1 MQRLVIEGEKKL
13 SGELCVHGAK
23 NSALPLL
30 AACVLARGETV
41 LGNCPKLSDVY
52 AACRILSCLGCKC
65 VREGEKVVVNTDGL
79 THFDVPDELMR
90 EMRSSI
96 VFLGAIL
103 GRLGKC
109 RLSFPGGCELG
120 PRPIDMHI
128 AALRKMGAAIKEE
141 HGTLDCD
148 VGSGLHGEKIV
159 LSFPSVGA
167 TENIILAAVTAKGTT
182 VIHNAAREPEIS
194 DLARF
199 LNSCGAR
206 ISGYGENSVY
216 IEGVERL
223 GGCEYDVMPDRIV
236 AATYLSAGAVT
247 GSEITIKNVRLSD
260 IEAIIPVFEQMG
272 CIVCPYSD
280 RIYINAKRPLK
291 AVRTI
296 RTMPFPGF
304 PTDAQA
310 VVMSALTKA
319 KGTSIVVENIFQNRF
334 RHVDELVRMGADI
347 KAEGKVAVI
356 DGVRRL
362 YGAPVRATDLRGGA
376 ALVVAGL
383 GAEGTTEVCDIKYID
398 RGYEN
403 IEKAFSSVGGAV
415 KRIQE

>member
-1 MQRLVIEGEKKL
+1 MSKIIVNGGKKL
-13 SGELCVHGAK
+13 SGRIAVQGAK
-23 NSALPLL
+23 NSVLP
-30 AACVLARGETV
+30 VLAGTILCDGECV
-41 LGNCPKLSDVY
+41 IKNCPNLSDVKTSIK
-52 AACRILSCLGCKC
+52 ILKQLGCEC
-65 VREGEKVVVNTDGL
+65 SYCENTVLVNSKSIDSYRIPE
-79 THFDVPDELMR
+79 DLMR
-90 EMRSSI
+90 EMRSSV
-96 VFLGAIL
+96 VFLGAII
-103 GRLGKC
+103 GRTKKAII
-109 RLSFPGGCELG
+109 SSPGGCELG
-120 PRPIDMHI
+120 PRPIDLHLS
-128 AALRKMGAAIKEE
+128 ALEKMGVEINEE
-141 HGTLDCD
+141 HGFLYCD
-148 VGSGLHGEKIV
+148 AKNGLKGAEIHLG
-159 LSFPSVGA
+159 FPSVGA
-167 TENIILAAVTAKGTT
+167 TENIILAAATADGIT

-199 LNSCGAR
+199 LNSCGAK

-236 AATYLSAGAVT
+236 AATYLRAGAVT

-260 IEAIIPVFEQMG
+260 IEAIVPVFEQMG

>member
-13 SGELCVHGAK
+13 SGELLVHGAK

-30 AACVLARGETV
+30 AACVLAGGETV
-41 LGNCPKLSDVY
+41 LGNCPRLSDVY

-65 VREGEKVVVNTDGL
+65 QREGDKVLVNTDGL

-103 GRLGKC
+103 ARLGRC

-128 AALRKMGAAIKEE
+128 SALRKMGAVIKEE

-148 VGSGLHGEKIV
+148 VGGGLHGEKIV

-167 TENIILAAVTAKGTT
+167 TENIILAAATAKGLT
-182 VIHNAAREPEIS
+182 VIHNAAREPEII
-194 DLARF
+194 DLSRF
-199 LNSCGAR
+199 LNSCGAK
-206 ISGYGENSVY
+206 ISGYGENSIY
-216 IEGVERL
+216 IEGVEKL
-223 GGCEYDVMPDRIV
+223 VGCEYEVMPDRIV
-236 AATYLSAGAVT
+236 AATYLSACAIT
-247 GSEITIKNVRLSD
+247 GSELTIKNVRLGD
-260 IEAIIPVFEQMG
+260 IEAIVPVFEQMG
-272 CIVCPYSD
+272 CIICPYSD
-280 RIYINAKRPLK
+280 RIYISAKRPLK
-291 AVRTI
+291 AVKTI

-356 DGVRRL
+356 DGVKRI
-362 YGAPVRATDLRGGA
+362 YGTSVRATDLRGGA

-383 GAEGTTEVCDIKYID
+383 GAEGVTEVSDIKYID

-403 IEKAFSSVGGAV
+403 IESAFSSVGGKV
-415 KRIQE
+415 KRI